1 MGGLEGEFPRGSGE
15 NRRGGHHQRLPR
27 PEQPA
32 GRAAGSFIPRSKDAG
47 MRAERTG
54 GGGGGHT
61 DNVQTGGT
69 RWGGV
74 GSAGMEEKGRGP
86 AGITPP
92 PILIPIP
99 ILSQCPVMKPLPSQY
114 SPAVSIPCPHLSPLG
129 ARCVLAFV
137 SQSCCLP
144 VPISFCPINPRHES
158 R

>member
-1 MGGLEGEFPRGSGE
+1 MSFPGAAVKTAGGGITSGCPGLNSPRGERPVRLFRDQKMLGCG
-15 NRRGGHHQRLPR
+15 RRGP
-27 PEQPA
+27 
-32 GRAAGSFIPRSKDAG
+32 
-47 MRAERTG
+47 

>member
-1 MGGLEGEFPRGSGE
+1 MSFPGAAVKTAGGGITSGCPGLNSPRGERPVRLFRDQKMLGCG
-15 NRRGGHHQRLPR
+15 RRG
-27 PEQPA
+27 PE
-32 GRAAGSFIPRSKDAG
+32 
-47 MRAERTG
+47 G
-54 GGGGGHT
+54 GGRTHRQRTDWGHPL
-61 DNVQTGGT
+61 G
-69 RWGGV
+69 WGGV
-74 GSAGMEEKGRGP
+74 SWDGGKREGTRRDH
-86 AGITPP
+86 PP